1 MASLAELLASRQAVG
16 VWTLEPDRSRIGFSN
31 RTFWGA
37 AKVKGSFSDFSG
49 DGQITESGAVFGRVD
64 VRAASLSTGIGKRD
78 AHLRSDEFFDVE
90 AHPEI
95 SVVVTAAE
103 PRETD
108 RAELRAELRIKG
120 VTRPIELPAV
130 VRVLDDGAIRIS
142 GETTIDRTE
151 FGVDGNLIG
160 MMGPKSGVSA
170 DLVFRR
176 ATT

>member
-1 MASLAELLASRQAVG
+1 MASLAELLASPQAVG
-16 VWTLEPDRSRIGFSN
+16 VWTLVSDRSRIGFSN

-49 DGQITESGAVFGRVD
+49 EGQITGSGAVFGRVD
-64 VRAASLSTGIGKRD
+64 VRADSLSTGIKKRD
-78 AHLRSDEFFDVE
+78 EHLRSEDFFDVA

-103 PRETD
+103 PRDTD
-108 RAELRAELRIKG
+108 RAELRADLRIKG
-120 VTRPIELPAV
+120 VSRPIELPALV
-130 VRVLDDGAIRIS
+130 QVLDDGAIRIA
-142 GETTIDRTE
+142 GETTIDRTD
-151 FGVDGNLIG
+151 FGVSGNMIG

-176 ATT
+176 ATA